1 MAIALKAGIDAV
13 RIPTLVSITLQ
24 YMGPDMVQVWS
35 LEKSI
40 FGIYV
45 ILMIDDMH
53 VLRTSVGATKKDFE
67 KQLTTSPILA

>member
-1 MAIALKAGIDAV
+1 
-13 RIPTLVSITLQ
+13 
-24 YMGPDMVQVWS
+24 MGPDMVQVWS

-53 VLRTSVGATKKDFE
+53 VLGTSVGATKGDFE
-67 KQLTTSPILA
+67 KQLTTSLILA

>member
-53 VLRTSVGATKKDFE
+53 VLGTSVGATKGDFE
-67 KQLTTSPILA
+67 KQLTTSLILA